1 MNDQPQ
7 AAIGGNI
14 LQLIA
19 AVVGV
24 NGLAGPRM
32 RHPS

>member
-19 AVVGV
+19 ALGV
-24 NGLAGPRM
+24 KGLAGPRM